1 MFNTKKIDKN
11 DLDYEIVSLS
21 KQIDNCNKLLYYY
34 EDKSD
39 AIIELRQ
46 LFDKKV
52 ARVMKLYAVL

>member
-34 EDKSD
+34 EKCD